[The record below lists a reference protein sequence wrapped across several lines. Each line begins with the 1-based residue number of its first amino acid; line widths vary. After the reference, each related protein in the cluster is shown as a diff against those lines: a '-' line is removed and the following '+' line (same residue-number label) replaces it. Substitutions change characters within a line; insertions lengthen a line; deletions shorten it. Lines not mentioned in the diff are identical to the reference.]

1 MGFLLSQ
8 PSRLCGGPD
17 HVDHEFGF
25 GKHRDMTAR
34 DFMNAGF
41 HSLGH
46 ETLET
51 KTILGLSA
59 IFTFLFVAGA
69 LVAGRSAISSYS
81 VSNGIKR
88 STSTK

>member
-1 MGFLLSQ
+1 
-8 PSRLCGGPD
+8 
-17 HVDHEFGF
+17 
-25 GKHRDMTAR
+25 MTAR

-69 LVAGRSAISSYS
+69 LAAGRSAISFVFCIEWYKTLHLDKMTVKWVIYLS
-81 VSNGIKR
+81 V
-88 STSTK
+88 